1 MVSRPPTPVHLAN
14 DSTTEAI
21 AGSQT
26 HSTTRTVGIIT
37 ISARKIR
44 SVPDTWTRRRRRRRG
59 AAAFAGAA
67 GTVGRSLITPP
78 SPVSGGED
86 RLLLA
91 LQALGQPVHVVGV
104 LEEGLDAGEH
114 HRGGEVG
121 PGVAVQELGDRLGR
135 ADELDRLL
143 LEAGIG
149 GGVGLAAGPDD
160 GGVGLHIGGLR
171 LGGAEELEQLLG
183 PCLVLGLGPH
193 HEAVDR

>member
-1 MVSRPPTPVHLAN
+1 MVSRPPTPVQRAN

-21 AGSQT
+21 AGSHT
-26 HSTTRTVGIIT
+26 HATTRTVGTIT
-37 ISARKIR
+37 IRARKIR
-44 SVPDTWTRRRRRRRG
+44 SVPVTRTRLPRRRRG
-59 AAAFAGAA
+59 AAASAGAA
-67 GTVGRSLITPP
+67 GTTGRSLIGASLVQVPRG
-78 SPVSGGED
+78 SGGED
-86 RLLLA
+86 GLLLA
-91 LQALGQPVHVVGV
+91 LQALGQPVDVVGV

-183 PCLVLGLGPH
+183 PCL
-193 HEAVDR
+193 